1 MQGSCP
7 SQEGEKGSTQD
18 WVPRAWL
25 SHHPGSPTCD
35 SWGVSC
41 RQWGSSWKASLC
53 SVLPIGAPPGT
64 VGMSPIMGQVQL
76 QEGGCGGGHNLDRG
90 T

>member
-1 MQGSCP
+1 MQGSCL

-35 SWGVSC
+35 SWGVPC

-53 SVLPIGAPPGT
+53 SVLCCPSEHPLA
-64 VGMSPIMGQVQL
+64 QL
-76 QEGGCGGGHNLDRG
+76 G
-90 T
+90 